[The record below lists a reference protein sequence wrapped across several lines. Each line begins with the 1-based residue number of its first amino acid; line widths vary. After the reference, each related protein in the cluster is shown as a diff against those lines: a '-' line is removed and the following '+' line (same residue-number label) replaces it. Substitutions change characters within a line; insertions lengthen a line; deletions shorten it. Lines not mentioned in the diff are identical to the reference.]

1 MDSDGESQRMQI
13 EPNNP
18 IKAPPENTNNI
29 SGSKKSKN
37 EEYLSKDLSKYN
49 QFMFT
54 PLESFLLNKK
64 MPHGFKFETEENILK
79 TLELSKNIQRRVK
92 PKGFLQEPKI
102 VVKSIKTP
110 LNLEKKVSAEKLNS
124 SKTIKKPKKEEKET
138 VKEIN
143 PKSNINNNTNINSN
157 TNKIETNNSE
167 AYKVRIKC
175 TTGLN
180 KIKSSPGATIFY
192 ISSIPDA
199 PCLANIEKKINNFE
213 YKSLNECFDD
223 IRKLWNYQFKNHAK
237 EPNIYQNI
245 CKLSSY
251 TENVFKELLNEKNTF
266 NEKKEE
272 ISSIKKRAQKL
283 KKDLDEFNGNTQ
295 KEIYNK
301 NIKPKNSSEISKLS
315 DRIRTL
321 SKQQLRGIIQILWD
335 KSEMTDKKTFEFD
348 LDKLSSDKFQKLEN
362 YVNKC
367 CSDNSKTNII
377 NKNMTNKK
385 ENKSNGINNNSIKKN
400 GNINNNGI
408 HKNNINHQSISK
420 NEESKKLDNSF
431 SNSDSMSSNSSL
443 Y

>member
-1 MDSDGESQRMQI
+1 M
-13 EPNNP
+13 
-18 IKAPPENTNNI
+18 
-29 SGSKKSKN
+29 
-37 EEYLSKDLSKYN
+37 
-49 QFMFT
+49 
-54 PLESFLLNKK
+54 
-64 MPHGFKFETEENILK
+64 
-79 TLELSKNIQRRVK
+79 
-92 PKGFLQEPKI
+92 
-102 VVKSIKTP
+102 
-110 LNLEKKVSAEKLNS
+110 
-124 SKTIKKPKKEEKET
+124 
-138 VKEIN
+138 
-143 PKSNINNNTNINSN
+143 
-157 TNKIETNNSE
+157 
-167 AYKVRIKC
+167 
-175 TTGLN
+175 
-180 KIKSSPGATIFY
+180 
-192 ISSIPDA
+192 
-199 PCLANIEKKINNFE
+199 
-213 YKSLNECFDD
+213 
-223 IRKLWNYQFKNHAK
+223 
-237 EPNIYQNI
+237 
-245 CKLSSY
+245 SSY